1 MTDQRLVNVH
11 GQPMSQCPS
20 CGKPA
25 LITPHREIDGNHYH
39 RPCWL
44 NETKRRNREGAK

>member
-1 MTDQRLVNVH
+1 VKRTTNGH
-11 GQPMSQCPS
+11 GQPLAECPS

-25 LITPHREIDGNHYH
+25 QVTPYRNIDGKFYH